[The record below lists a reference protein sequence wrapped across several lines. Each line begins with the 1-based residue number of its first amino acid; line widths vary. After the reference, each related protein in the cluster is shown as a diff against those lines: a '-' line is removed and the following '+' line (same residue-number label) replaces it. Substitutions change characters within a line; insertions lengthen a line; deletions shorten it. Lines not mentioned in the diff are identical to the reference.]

1 MSKEIRILTGTHA
14 GATLQMAPGLW
25 TVGSGESTDVQVSDW
40 THAQVALEIAA
51 DGSVTCITAGTD
63 GPGLPVADL
72 QPLRFGDIVL
82 CIGDA
87 AADWPE
93 DADLLAKLDAPAEVP
108 ETAELAELGETSA
121 AVHTARSPKQPRR
134 WLFAGGTALVVTAA
148 SAAFLPSQTSQAT
161 VLPSSA
167 TLLQKVRNELAAAHQ
182 DELNAQLEGD
192 RIVVHGMVRGHGDAI
207 AVKEMLR
214 RIAPTNS
221 LVDFTDVADVIANI
235 QDSVHDSAVKVR
247 YEGKGVFSV
256 SGAVRSV
263 AAVQKTV
270 SQVEADVGPGVKIVQ
285 NVTLAAQ
292 RWDVADS
299 ESALVSGS
307 LQYVQAVDGS
317 KHFPPSQ
324 Y

>member
-14 GATLQMAPGLW
+14 GATLQMAQGLW
-25 TVGSGESTDVQVSDW
+25 SVGCGESMDVQLSDW
-40 THAQVALEIAA
+40 SHAPMYLEIAA
-51 DGSVTCITAGTD
+51 DGSVTCITAGT
-63 GPGLPVADL
+63 GLPVADL
-72 QPLRFGDIVL
+72 QALRFGEIVL

-87 AADWPE
+87 AADWPG
-93 DADLLAKLDAPAEVP
+93 DADLLATLDAPEKVAVEADMEVAEVP
-108 ETAELAELGETSA
+108 AAMHAAHPPKLA
-121 AVHTARSPKQPRR
+121 RR
-134 WLFAGGTALVVTAA
+134 WLFAGCTALVVTAA
-148 SAAFLPSQTSQAT
+148 STAFLPSQTSQAT

-167 TLLQKVRNELAAAHQ
+167 TLLQKVCNELAAAHQ
-182 DELNAQLEGD
+182 DELHAQLEGD
-192 RIVVHGMVRGHGDAI
+192 RIVVHGLVRDHGDAI
-207 AVKEMLR
+207 AVKDMLH
-214 RIAPTNS
+214 RIAPTSS
-221 LVDFTDVADVIANI
+221 LVDFTDVAGVIANI

-270 SQVEADVGPGVKIVQ
+270 SQVEADVGSGIKIVQ

-317 KHFPPSQ
+317 KHFPPSP